1 MSFVVAGIGVAV
13 GGAQFFSARKDKK
26 RAQREAAAAQ
36 AELNKQKAAFQNVD
50 VSNPFANIQNQYAG
64 LENTMEDLT
73 VNQQQAQME
82 NQQGAQQ
89 RANIMANMR
98 GMAGGSGI
106 AALAQQMAQSGQLQ
120 AQQTSANIG
129 QQEAA
134 NQKAMAAEAGRL
146 QTQEAQGAMDV
157 QRMKAEGDQWSAQQ
171 QMNKASTLMGM
182 SQADLAGARQNEA
195 AAKAAQWDAVGNI
208 AGAAAG
214 FSDRRLKRNIELIG
228 KSPSGI
234 SIYTFE
240 YIDERL
246 GKGRF
251 QGTMS
256 DEVSADVIIK
266 HDSGFDMIDYS
277 KIDVEFKSI
286 K

>member
-13 GGAQFFSARKDKK
+13 GGAQFFGARSDKK

-36 AELNKQKAAFQNVD
+36 AELNKQKAAFQAVD
-50 VSNPFANIQNQYAG
+50 TSNPFASMTNQYQG

-82 NQQGAQQ
+82 NQQGSQQ

-120 AQQTSANIG
+120 AQKTSANIG

-146 QTQEAQGAMDV
+146 QTQEASGAMTV
-157 QRMKAEGDQWSAQQ
+157 QQKQAEGAQWSAQQ
-171 QMNKASTLMGM
+171 EMNKASTLMGM
-182 SQADLAGARQNEA
+182 SQADLAGARQAEG

-234 SIYTFE
+234 GIYTFE
-240 YIDERL
+240 YIDKRL
-246 GKGRF
+246 GEGKF
-251 QGTMS
+251 QGAMS
-256 DEVSADVIIK
+256 DEVSKDVIIE
-266 HDSGFDMIDYS
+266 HASGFDMIDYS